1 MALAVPPT
9 LPAAVKPVSEIV
21 PGSNGVMLVI
31 DALVTVP
38 SESVALTLALVT
50 VPRVVDTL
58 GGQVG
63 IIGALAQAFVG
74 EALFRGFGVP
84 ALKSVALLSVSVHP
98 FAARSTAVVLL
109 GAGVEPVPSKQV
121 VLPKPTKSMMLA
133 PVGQAP
139 LSAVVLLTSA
149 TLPAAALILIVPVAS
164 GVGRFVVPPVP
175 KASWTKK

>member
-1 MALAVPPT
+1 
-9 LPAAVKPVSEIV
+9 VSEIV
-21 PGSNGVMLVI
+21 PGSDGVMLVT

-38 SESVALTLALVT
+38 SESVALTPAPVAA
-50 VPRVVDTL
+50 PKVVDTL
-58 GGQVG
+58 AGQVG

-74 EALFRGFGVP
+74 EPLFRGFGVP
-84 ALKSVALLSVSVHP
+84 VLKSVALLSVSVQP

-109 GAGVEPVPSKQV
+109 GAGVEPVPSKHV

-139 LSAVVLLTSA
+139 LSAVVPLTSA
-149 TLPAAALILIVPVAS
+149 TLPAVALILIVPVAF

-175 KASWTKK
+175 AASWTR